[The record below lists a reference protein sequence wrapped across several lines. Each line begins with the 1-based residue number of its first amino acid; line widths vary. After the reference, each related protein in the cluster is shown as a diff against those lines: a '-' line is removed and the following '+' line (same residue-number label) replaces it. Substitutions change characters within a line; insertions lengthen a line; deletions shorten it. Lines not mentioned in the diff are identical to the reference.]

1 MHIVC
6 NVKHITQLKIIDF
19 LFFSLSRLG
28 SRTTNEEIDE
38 EEPEGEDLDDSEE
51 EDDDRPK
58 KKKKKE
64 RYGYVSINI
73 RVYFHTIFYL
83 TIAFFYSFVL
93 LSNSGFIIDE
103 AEVDDEVDEDEEWED
118 GANEIGIVNEV
129 DEIGPTAREIEIRR
143 RGNLWE

>member
-1 MHIVC
+1 MCI
-6 NVKHITQLKIIDF
+6 
-19 LFFSLSRLG
+19 G
-28 SRTTNEEIDE
+28 SRSRSRSGSANEEE
-38 EEPEGEDLDDSEE
+38 AEDYDSELE

-64 RYGYVSINI
+64 RYG
-73 RVYFHTIFYL
+73 
-83 TIAFFYSFVL
+83 
-93 LSNSGFIIDE
+93 GFIIDE
-103 AEVDDEVDEDEEWED
+103 AEVDDEVDEDDEWED